1 MTIKLYTIT
10 YKTKDGLEM
19 HLSFYTKEDAI
30 ACAEQVIAEGGQ
42 VLANGKKDFTI

>member
-10 YKTKDGLEM
+10 YKTKDELEM

-30 ACAEQVIAEGGQ
+30 ACAVRAIIEGGQ
-42 VLANGKKDFTI
+42 VLAHGEKNSTI

>member
-19 HLSFYTKEDAI
+19 HLSFRTKEDAI
-30 ACAEQVIAEGGQ
+30 ICAVQVVVEGGQ
-42 VLANGKKDFTI
+42 VLAHGEKNATI